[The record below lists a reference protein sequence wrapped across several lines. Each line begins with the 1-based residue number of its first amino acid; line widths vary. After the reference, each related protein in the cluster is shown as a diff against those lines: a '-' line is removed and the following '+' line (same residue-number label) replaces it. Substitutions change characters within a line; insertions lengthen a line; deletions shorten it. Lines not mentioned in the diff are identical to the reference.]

1 MEKIRE
7 KKDVEILQ
15 KMDVIAMT
23 TTGAAK
29 YKRVLQQ
36 IKAKIMVVEEAAEI
50 LESHIFTSLNPD
62 IEQLILI
69 GDHQQLRP
77 NLNSYELAEYYNLDL
92 SMFERLINNN
102 FEYAKLS
109 QQRRMRPEISE
120 IIM

>member
-62 IEQLILI
+62 IE
-69 GDHQQLRP
+69 
-77 NLNSYELAEYYNLDL
+77 
-92 SMFERLINNN
+92 
-102 FEYAKLS
+102 
-109 QQRRMRPEISE
+109 
-120 IIM
+120 